1 MQTKKNVCVGEQG
14 GKKLNW
20 NEKTD
25 MEKMVQEE
33 LDLESMELEKEEV
46 QLNAEQELLEMENI
60 ELGDTAEEDVTTGNT
75 SMSKQERDKK
85 FTDLFRKYKGLMFW
99 TAKDVL
105 NEEYSAEDA
114 VQDAFLRIIGRIDQI
129 EDIHSAETKRY
140 VSLAA
145 RNAAID
151 RYRKRIWN
159 ADKEIFAED
168 VDYLEEIEAEPCL
181 EDTEGN
187 RILDIINAMPDTYR
201 EVCFMK
207 YVEKMEN
214 WEIAEKLHMRE
225 GTVRQKL
232 ARGKVWIEKAI
243 RELEQEGAER
253 IL

>member
-1 MQTKKNVCVGEQG
+1 
-14 GKKLNW
+14 
-20 NEKTD
+20 
-25 MEKMVQEE
+25 MER
-33 LDLESMELEKEEV
+33 MELKEET
-46 QLNAEQELLEMENI
+46 QLDVELETMELSDSAWEDI
-60 ELGDTAEEDVTTGNT
+60 ESVTTEMNQ
-75 SMSKQERDKK
+75 QERDKK
-85 FTDLFRKYKGLMFW
+85 FTKLFIKYKGLMFW

-105 NEEYSAEDA
+105 NDEYSAEDA
-114 VQDAFLRIIGRIDQI
+114 VQDAFLRIIGRIEQI
-129 EDIHSAETKRY
+129 DDIDSVETKRY

-151 RYRKRIWN
+151 KYRKRICSSE
-159 ADKEIFAED
+159 KEMFAED

-187 RILDIINAMPDTYR
+187 RILDIINALPETYR

-214 WEIAEKLHMRE
+214 WEIAEKLNMRE

-232 ARGKVWIEKAI
+232 ARGKALIEKAI
-243 RELEQEGAER
+243 RELEQEGEER